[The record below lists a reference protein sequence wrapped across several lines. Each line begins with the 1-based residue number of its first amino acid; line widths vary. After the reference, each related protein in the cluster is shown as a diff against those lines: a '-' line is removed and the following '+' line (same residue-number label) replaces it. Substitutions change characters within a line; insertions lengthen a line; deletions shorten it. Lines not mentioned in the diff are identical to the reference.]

1 MTDFKYTNFPTS
13 NLGTGFPTSNMVM
26 NHQSIFL
33 PIKFHLDW
41 ISDTEMRELMLNYY
55 LTQDMAY
62 PDEALMV
69 IKLQN
74 KANLIAEYWNK
85 LYKLKTIEYKPLEN
99 YDRYED
105 IEDNGT
111 TSGTS
116 NSNSESNAYEFPMEA
131 PLKKQTA
138 ASDGKGTANSSA
150 TAQSTRKAHIHGN
163 IGVTTSQQML
173 ESEINLQKQLSMLK
187 ELYIKQYDSLFFI
200 NF

>member
-1 MTDFKYTNFPTS
+1 MTNY
-13 NLGTGFPTSNMVM
+13 PTSNMVM

-74 KANLIAEYWNK
+74 KANLLAEYWNK

-99 YDRYED
+99 YDRYEE

-163 IGVTTSQQML
+163 ICVTTSQQML

-187 ELYIKQYDSLFFI
+187 QLYIKQYDSLFFI
-200 NF
+200 NL

>member
-1 MTDFKYTNFPTS
+1 MTNY
-13 NLGTGFPTSNMVM
+13 PTSNMVM

-41 ISDTEMRELMLNYY
+41 MPDKEVRKLMLNYY

-62 PDEALMV
+62 PDEALMA

-74 KANLIAEYWNK
+74 KADLIAEYWNK
-85 LYKLKTIEYKPLEN
+85 VYKLKMIEYQPTEN

-105 IEDNGT
+105 IVDSGS

-131 PLKKQTA
+131 PLKKQVA
-138 ASDGKGTANSSA
+138 ASDGKGTASSSA
-150 TAQSTRKAHIHGN
+150 TAQNTRKAHIHGN
-163 IGVTTSQQML
+163 IGVSSQQML
-173 ESEINLQKQLSMLK
+173 ESEIDLQKQLSMLK
-187 ELYIKQYDSLFFI
+187 QLYIKEYEDLFMI
-200 NF
+200 IL

>member
-1 MTDFKYTNFPTS
+1 MTNYPS
-13 NLGTGFPTSNMVM
+13 SNMVI

-33 PIKFHLDW
+33 PISFKLDW
-41 ISDTEMRELMLNYY
+41 VSDTELRELMLNYY

-62 PDEALMV
+62 PDERLMV

-85 LYKLKTIEYKPLEN
+85 LYTLKTIEYQPIEN

-105 IEDNGT
+105 ITETGNSNSSANS
-111 TSGTS
+111 SGTS
-116 NSNSESNAYEFPMEA
+116 LYSEFPMES
-131 PLKKQTA
+131 PLKKSVNNTD
-138 ASDGKGTANSSA
+138 SNSSA
-150 TAQSTRKAHIHGN
+150 NSEANTDTQRKAHIHGN

-187 ELYIKQYDSLFFI
+187 QLYIKEYEDLFFI
-200 NF
+200 NL

>member
-1 MTDFKYTNFPTS
+1 MREELLINMTNYPS
-13 NLGTGFPTSNMVM
+13 SNMVM

-33 PIKFHLDW
+33 PIQFHLDW
-41 ISDTEMRELMLNYY
+41 ISDTEVRELLLNYY

-62 PDEALMV
+62 PDESLMV

-74 KANLIAEYWNK
+74 KANLISEYWNK
-85 LYKLKTIEYKPLEN
+85 VYKLTTIEYQPIEN

-105 IEDNGT
+105 IEDNGS

-116 NSNSESNAYEFPMEA
+116 NSNSNSNSYEYPMES
-131 PLKKQTA
+131 PLKKQVA
-138 ASDGKGTANSSA
+138 SSDGNGTANSSA
-150 TAQSTRKAHIHGN
+150 TAKNVRKAHIHGN

-187 ELYIKQYDSLFFI
+187 ELYVKEYNDLFMI
-200 NF
+200 IL

>member
-1 MTDFKYTNFPTS
+1 MP
-13 NLGTGFPTSNMVM
+13 
-26 NHQSIFL
+26 
-33 PIKFHLDW
+33 
-41 ISDTEMRELMLNYY
+41 DTEVRELMLNYY

-62 PDEALMV
+62 PDEELMV

-74 KANLIAEYWNK
+74 KADLISEYWNK
-85 LYKLKTIEYKPLEN
+85 IYKLTTIEYQPIEN

-131 PLKKQTA
+131 PLKKQVA
-138 ASDGKGTANSSA
+138 SSDGNGTANSSA
-150 TAQSTRKAHIHGN
+150 TAKNVRKAHIHGN

>member
-1 MTDFKYTNFPTS
+1 MTNYPA
-13 NLGTGFPTSNMVM
+13 SNMVM
-26 NHQSIFL
+26 NHQSIFT
-33 PIKFHLDW
+33 PIKFNLKW
-41 ISDTEMRELMLNYY
+41 VSDTEMRELMLNYY

-85 LYKLKTIEYKPLEN
+85 LYTLKTIEYQPIEN

-105 IEDNGT
+105 IVDNGT

-116 NSNSESNAYEFPMEA
+116 NSNSESNAYEFPMED

-150 TAQSTRKAHIHGN
+150 TAQNTRKAHIHGN

-187 ELYIKQYDSLFFI
+187 QLYIKQYDSLFFI

>member
-1 MTDFKYTNFPTS
+1 MPRITLWGFYQYDKTLFDNIVLPDGIEKENLVAEIMKNSGDLYPYHQVPEYLKRNINYWFARRLFDFGRIY
-13 NLGTGFPTSNMVM
+13 
-26 NHQSIFL
+26 
-33 PIKFHLDW
+33 
-41 ISDTEMRELMLNYY
+41 
-55 LTQDMAY
+55 
-62 PDEALMV
+62 EALRM
-69 IKLQN
+69 
-74 KANLIAEYWNK
+74 EYSP
-85 LYKLKTIEYKPLEN
+85 IEN

-105 IEDNGT
+105 IEDNGS

-116 NSNSESNAYEFPMEA
+116 NSNSESNAYEFPMES

-150 TAQSTRKAHIHGN
+150 TAQNTRKAHIHGN

-187 ELYIKQYDSLFFI
+187 QLYIKAYDDLFFI

>member
-1 MTDFKYTNFPTS
+1 MMNY
-13 NLGTGFPTSNMVM
+13 PTSNMVM
-26 NHQSIFL
+26 NHQDIFL

-41 ISDTEMRELMLNYY
+41 MSDTEIRELMLNYY

-85 LYKLKTIEYKPLEN
+85 LYTLKTIEYKPLEN

-116 NSNSESNAYEFPMEA
+116 NSNSESNAYEFPMES

-138 ASDGKGTANSSA
+138 ASDGKGSANSSA
-150 TAQSTRKAHIHGN
+150 TAQNTRKAHIHGN

>member
-1 MTDFKYTNFPTS
+1 MSDFKYTNFPTS
-13 NLGTGFPTSNMVM
+13 NMVM
-26 NHQSIFL
+26 NHRSLFL

-62 PDEALMV
+62 PDEGLMV

-74 KANLIAEYWNK
+74 KADLIAEYWNK
-85 LYKLKTIEYKPLEN
+85 IYKLKTIEYQPIEN

-111 TSGTS
+111 SSGTS
-116 NSNSESNAYEFPMEA
+116 SSNSESNAYEFPMEA

-138 ASDGKGTANSSA
+138 ASDGKGTANSNA
-150 TAQSTRKAHIHGN
+150 TAKNTRKAHIHGN

-173 ESEINLQKQLSMLK
+173 ESEIELQKQLSMLK